1 MKMIRLS
8 ALKLCLF
15 TVAWFSSCTKQDIGN
30 SPEDI
35 MSKRPDSP
43 GFAENDMV
51 MYWNQKAITV
61 VTGPITPP
69 AQHRYMAMIGIAV
82 HDALNSIKPKYQSY
96 ALQNHRM
103 QYANPDA
110 AVASAA
116 YHTIIAL
123 NLPTVH
129 PVLNWY
135 NESLATIPEG
145 ESKELGKTLGQ
156 AAANAIIAER
166 ANDNFLIANQQLA
179 QPDGDDPGEYRS
191 TLPFSNPGRDK
202 IKALHQWGTVMKS
215 FVLETN
221 NQFRPVAPYPVN
233 SLAYVADYNEVKSK
247 GGRVN
252 HTRTAEESEIGV
264 FWVERS
270 ALGWNRFARNIIETR
285 KLDAWRTAR
294 LFALM
299 HTAMA
304 DAATASFE
312 SKYYYFY
319 WRPETAIRLGETDGN
334 PLTSGDAS
342 WLPSNMETPPAGIYT
357 PPLPEYP
364 SLHAGFGGAAAAVL
378 LKFFGGDNVSVSQTS
393 TTLPGVVRNYTSI
406 QTAMRDNS
414 LSRIYVGYHFR
425 KAVIEG
431 EKQGMDVGN
440 YVFENSFKENE

>member
-8 ALKLCLF
+8 ALTICLF
-15 TVAWFSSCTKQDIGN
+15 TIAWFSSCTKQDIGN

-82 HDALNSIKPKYQSY
+82 HDALNSIKPKYESY
-96 ALQNHRM
+96 ALHNNRV

-233 SLAYVADYNEVKSK
+233 SLAYVTDYNEVKSK

-312 SKYYYFY
+312 SKYFYFY